1 MSSGAT
7 GTEDGATTRPKAHST
22 PTVTGAEEMRGL
34 RGAPIT
40 GALLAANA
48 GVFAAQVSL
57 AGQMRFALGGG
68 DPRDHALWNAILRW
82 LGGNDSTFTIADTRL
97 ETLVTSCFLHGS
109 ILHLGFNMLVLWQ
122 VGPFLERAVGRAR
135 FLPLYLGA
143 GIMGSAFSAIAGRLW
158 GASLSIGASGA
169 ICGLIGAMLV
179 LGARTQGWR
188 GPLARQMAGW
198 LGFLFVLG
206 LAKNLQGGMVQ
217 VDNAAHIGG
226 ALGGVMIAAAWRRG
240 VTYTMR
246 AQKII
251 VAICIGIVAVCGL
264 TVYVRNRTD
273 PYLFMNV
280 DERMHSAWIAARSG
294 HCDEADRAMKRAR
307 SLDPQNAQLR
317 TRAQEIDRVC
327 LVAPTRQPVQR
338 E

>member
-1 MSSGAT
+1 VTEAT
-7 GTEDGATTRPKAHST
+7 RERTAVEGDEA
-22 PTVTGAEEMRGL
+22 RGL
-34 RGAPIT
+34 RGAPVT
-40 GALLAANA
+40 GALLAANT

-57 AGQMRFALGGG
+57 AGHARFALGGA
-68 DPRDHALWNAILRW
+68 DLRDHSVWNAILRW
-82 LGGNDSTFTIADTRL
+82 LGGNDSMFTIADTRI

-109 ILHLGFNMLVLWQ
+109 ILHLGFNLLVLWQ

-169 ICGLIGAMLV
+169 ICGLIGAILV

-198 LGFLFVLG
+198 LAFLFVLG

-226 ALGGVMIAAAWRRG
+226 ALGGVIIAATWRRG
-240 VTYTMR
+240 VTYTPR
-246 AQKII
+246 TQRLILGGCIALVI
-251 VAICIGIVAVCGL
+251 VSSLA
-264 TVYVRNRTD
+264 VYVRNRTD
-273 PYLFMNV
+273 PYLFMSLE
-280 DERMHSAWIAARSG
+280 ERARAGLRAAHRG
-294 HCDEADRAMKRAR
+294 DCAEADRAIGRAR
-307 SLDPQNAQLR
+307 RIDPGNAIVR
-317 TRAQEIDRVC
+317 EHAQAIDREC
-327 LVAPTRQPVQR
+327 LAPAFRPAPSP
-338 E
+338 

>member
-1 MSSGAT
+1 LVTEATHEAAGAARNES
-7 GTEDGATTRPKAHST
+7 EDS
-22 PTVTGAEEMRGL
+22 RGL

-40 GALLAANA
+40 GALLAANT

-57 AGQMRFALGGG
+57 AGHLRFALGGA
-68 DPRDHALWNAILRW
+68 DARDHTLWNAILRW

-109 ILHLGFNMLVLWQ
+109 VLHLGFNLLVLWQ

-143 GIMGSAFSAIAGRLW
+143 GIAGSAFSAIAGRLY

-169 ICGLIGAMLV
+169 ICGLIGAILV

-198 LGFLFVLG
+198 LAFLFVLG

-226 ALGGVMIAAAWRRG
+226 AVGGVIIAATWRRG
-240 VTYTMR
+240 MTYSTR
-246 AQKII
+246 AQDTI
-251 VAICIGIVAVCGL
+251 VGVCVALVILSGL
-264 TVYVRNRTD
+264 TVYLRNRTD
-273 PYLFMNV
+273 PYLFMSV
-280 DERMHSAWIAARSG
+280 EERFNAATRAARSG
-294 HCDEADRAMKRAR
+294 RCDEADRAMKRAAR
-307 SLDPQNAQLR
+307 LDPGNPSLR
-317 TRAQEIDRVC
+317 DRVQAIDREC
-327 LVAPTRQPVQR
+327 LAPQPGR
-338 E
+338 STSPGGATP

>member
-1 MSSGAT
+1 MVVAAPRSSGQ
-7 GTEDGATTRPKAHST
+7 DDS
-22 PTVTGAEEMRGL
+22 EETRGL

-40 GALLAANA
+40 GALLAANT

-57 AGQMRFALGGG
+57 AGHLRFALGGA
-68 DPRDHALWNAILRW
+68 DAQDHTLWNAILRW

-109 ILHLGFNMLVLWQ
+109 ILHLGFNLLVLWQ
-122 VGPFLERAVGRAR
+122 TGPFLERAVGRAR
-135 FLPLYLGA
+135 FLPLYLGS
-143 GIMGSAFSAIAGRLW
+143 GIMGSAFSAIAGRMY

-198 LGFLFVLG
+198 LAFLFVLG

-226 ALGGVMIAAAWRRG
+226 ALGGVIVAATWRRG
-240 VTYTMR
+240 VTYALR
-246 AQKII
+246 AQQVI
-251 VAICIGIVAVCGL
+251 VGICVTIVVVSGL

-273 PYLFMNV
+273 PYLFMSV
-280 DERMHSAWIAARSG
+280 E
-294 HCDEADRAMKRAR
+294 ERAR
-307 SLDPQNAQLR
+307 SAVRAARLGDCQEAERAMRRAQKLDPGNTNLR
-317 TRAQEIDRVC
+317 ERESEITREC
-327 LVAPTRQPVQR
+327 LAPRRPSTMERSP
-338 E
+338 

>member
-1 MSSGAT
+1 MRRT
-7 GTEDGATTRPKAHST
+7 PHVTQREDDRDS
-22 PTVTGAEEMRGL
+22 EEMRGL
-34 RGAPIT
+34 KGAPVT

-57 AGQMRFALGGG
+57 AGHLRFALGGA
-68 DPRDHALWNAILRW
+68 DAQEHTLWNAILRW

-109 ILHLGFNMLVLWQ
+109 ILHLGFNLLVLWQ
-122 VGPFLERAVGRAR
+122 TGPFLERAIGRAR

-143 GIMGSAFSAIAGRLW
+143 GIMGSAFSAIAGRMF

-188 GPLARQMAGW
+188 GPLTRQMAGW
-198 LGFLFVLG
+198 LAFLFVLG

-226 ALGGVMIAAAWRRG
+226 ALGGAIIAATWRRG
-240 VTYTMR
+240 VTYSTR
-246 AQKII
+246 AQQII
-251 VAICIGIVAVCGL
+251 VGVCVGIILFSGL

-273 PYLFMNV
+273 PYLFMSV
-280 DERMHSAWIAARSG
+280 EERARAGLRAARVG
-294 HCDEADRAMKRAR
+294 DCDEAERAMRRAAR
-307 SLDPQNAQLR
+307 LDPGNEGVR
-317 TRAQEIDRVC
+317 ERAQAVTREC
-327 LVAPTRQPVQR
+327 LAPRTPPASSAP
-338 E
+338 

>member
-1 MSSGAT
+1 MTEAAQKQFGAVNR
-7 GTEDGATTRPKAHST
+7 EAD
-22 PTVTGAEEMRGL
+22 EIRGL

-40 GALLAANA
+40 AALLAANA

-57 AGQMRFALGGG
+57 AGHVRFALGGA
-68 DPRDHALWNAILRW
+68 DQRDHALWNAILRW
-82 LGGNDSTFTIADTRL
+82 LGGNDSTFTVADTRL

-109 ILHLGFNMLVLWQ
+109 ILHLGFNLLVLWQ

-143 GIMGSAFSAIAGRLW
+143 GVVGSAFSAIAGRLF

-226 ALGGVMIAAAWRRG
+226 ALGGVIIAATWRRG
-240 VTYTMR
+240 VVYTQA
-246 AQKII
+246 AQRTIVTASVALVI
-251 VAICIGIVAVCGL
+251 VAGL

-273 PYLFMNV
+273 PYLFMSVN
-280 DERMHSAWIAARSG
+280 ERLDAASHAARSG
-294 HCDEADRAMKRAR
+294 RCDEADRAMKRAQQ
-307 SLDPQNAQLR
+307 LDPNNDR
-317 TRAQEIDRVC
+317 IHDRAQEINRACLTGGTSRDADR
-327 LVAPTRQPVQR
+327 R
-338 E
+338 

>member
-1 MSSGAT
+1 M
-7 GTEDGATTRPKAHST
+7 TEADGATQERQ
-22 PTVTGAEEMRGL
+22 PTAQDAALEETRGL

-40 GALLAANA
+40 SALLAANA

-57 AGQMRFALGGG
+57 AGNLRFALGGA
-68 DPRDHALWNAILRW
+68 DQQDHTLWNAILRW

-109 ILHLGFNMLVLWQ
+109 ILHLGFNLLVLWQ

-135 FLPLYLGA
+135 FLPLYLGS
-143 GIMGSAFSAIAGRLW
+143 GIMGSAFSAIAGRLF

-198 LGFLFVLG
+198 LAFLFVLG

-226 ALGGVMIAAAWRRG
+226 ALGGVIIAATWRRG
-240 VTYTMR
+240 VTYT
-246 AQKII
+246 AQLSRIVVGACVAIMI
-251 VAICIGIVAVCGL
+251 VAGL

-273 PYLFMNV
+273 RYLFMGV
-280 DERMHSAWIAARSG
+280 DERLNAASRAARSG
-294 HCDEADRAMKRAR
+294 QCDEADRAMKRAQR
-307 SLDPQNAQLR
+307 LDPGNERLHD
-317 TRAQEIDRVC
+317 RAQEINREC
-327 LVAPTRQPVQR
+327 LAPSAPPVR
-338 E
+338 TGPP

>member
-1 MSSGAT
+1 MNEAT
-7 GTEDGATTRPKAHST
+7 RTQTAAAGETEET
-22 PTVTGAEEMRGL
+22 RGL
-34 RGAPIT
+34 RGAPVT
-40 GALLAANA
+40 SALLAANA

-57 AGQMRFALGGG
+57 AGHLRFALGGA
-68 DPRDHALWNAILRW
+68 DQHDHTVWNSILRW

-109 ILHLGFNMLVLWQ
+109 ILHLGFNLLVLWQ
-122 VGPFLERAVGRAR
+122 VGPFLERAIGPAR

-143 GIMGSAFSAIAGRLW
+143 GIMGSAFSAIAGRLF

-198 LGFLFVLG
+198 LAFLFVLG
-206 LAKNLQGGMVQ
+206 LAKNLQGGVVQ

-226 ALGGVMIAAAWRRG
+226 ALGGVIIAATWRRG
-240 VTYTMR
+240 VTYTAR
-246 AQKII
+246 AQRII
-251 VAICIGIVAVCGL
+251 VGTCVALVIVAGV

-273 PYLFMNV
+273 PYLFMNI
-280 DERMHSAWIAARSG
+280 DERLGAASRAARSG
-294 HCDEADRAMKRAR
+294 KCDEADRALKRAQQ
-307 SLDPQNAQLR
+307 LDPGNDR
-317 TRAQEIDRVC
+317 IHDRAQEINRAC
-327 LVAPTRQPVQR
+327 LAPSGASTPRP
-338 E
+338 

>member
-1 MSSGAT
+1 MTEATRTETAAT
-7 GTEDGATTRPKAHST
+7 GEI
-22 PTVTGAEEMRGL
+22 EETRGL

-57 AGQMRFALGGG
+57 AGNLRFALGGA
-68 DPRDHALWNAILRW
+68 DQRDHTLWNAILRW

-109 ILHLGFNMLVLWQ
+109 ILHLGFNLLVLWQ
-122 VGPFLERAVGRAR
+122 VGPFLERAIGRAR

-143 GIMGSAFSAIAGRLW
+143 GIMGSAFSAIAGRLF

-198 LGFLFVLG
+198 LAFLFVLG

-226 ALGGVMIAAAWRRG
+226 AIGGVIIAATWRRG
-240 VTYTMR
+240 VTYSTQ
-246 AQKII
+246 AQQII
-251 VAICIGIVAVCGL
+251 VGACVAIVVVSGL

-273 PYLFMNV
+273 PYLFMSV
-280 DERMHSAWIAARSG
+280 DERLNAASRAARAG
-294 HCDEADRAMKRAR
+294 RCDEADRAKKRAEL
-307 SLDPQNAQLR
+307 LDPGNERLHD
-317 TRAQEIDRVC
+317 RAQEINREC
-327 LVAPTRQPVQR
+327 LTPGIGTTRP
-338 E
+338 